1 MSEVCM
7 DYHTWKLHK
16 NRIVTL
22 LCLISAFLL
31 TTSICIIHWAKL
43 TLPQHQYRPKIGDY
57 IGPDNITSIYLGLFT
72 TSHGSYYSLFKDV
85 NKEEI
90 RKVNIVASLLLVS
103 VCSVLMAA
111 ATKLLAPRHCHLA
124 KRYKGS
130 ALLSVLAAVLNIGS
144 LVLWFWFTHGFTH
157 GRSTLGAV
165 LDFSYSVFI
174 MLSSCGLLIIVIAL
188 EFISCRRRS
197 HLDTD
202 LVISPTPSEES
213 DVAPLNMTPDP
224 PDRPPPYQDLH

>member
-1 MSEVCM
+1 M

-16 NRIVTL
+16 NRVVTV
-22 LCLISAFLL
+22 LCLIATVLL
-31 TTSICIIHWAKL
+31 TSSICLVRWAKL
-43 TLPQHQYRPKIGDY
+43 TLPKHQYRPKIGDY
-57 IGPDNITSIYLGLFT
+57 IGPTNITSLYLGLFG
-72 TSHGSYYSLFKDV
+72 TSHGSYYSLFEDV
-85 NKEEI
+85 NREEI

-103 VCSVLMAA
+103 VCSILLGAV
-111 ATKLLAPRHCHLA
+111 TKMLAPTHCHLA

-157 GRSTLGAV
+157 GRSTLGAT
-165 LDFSYSVFI
+165 LDYSYSVFL

-188 EFISCRRRS
+188 DFISCRRLRRGS
-197 HLDTD
+197 PLDTD

-213 DVAPLNMTPDP
+213 DVAPLNMTPDS
-224 PDRPPPYQDLH
+224 PDQPPPYQDLE